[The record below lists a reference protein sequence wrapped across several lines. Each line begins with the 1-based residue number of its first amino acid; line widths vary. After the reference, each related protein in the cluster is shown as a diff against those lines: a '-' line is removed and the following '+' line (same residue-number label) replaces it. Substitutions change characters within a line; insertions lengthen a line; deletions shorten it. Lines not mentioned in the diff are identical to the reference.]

1 VHCGKGVIRQYSLCG
16 FPDDRR
22 HFQIAVRQVDRS
34 RGGSDLMHM
43 AVKEGDWLE
52 IGSPRSNF
60 PLDEGSPYSIL
71 IAGGIGITPII
82 AMADR
87 LHALGR
93 SFVLHYFTHAANHTV
108 FRDRLAR
115 GEYADKVATTKPS
128 PQEVRSNS

>member
-1 VHCGKGVIRQYSLCG
+1 
-16 FPDDRR
+16 
-22 HFQIAVRQVDRS
+22 
-34 RGGSDLMHM
+34 MHI

-52 IGSPRSNF
+52 IGSPRNNF
-60 PLDEGSPYSIL
+60 LLDEGSPYSVL